1 MKVSELRGKSRQ
13 EILDEIE
20 ECKREIF
27 NLRFQWQS
35 GELRNSSQYK
45 KTRKDIAR
53 LNTILME
60 MELGIN
66 RQLYTKENSAR

>member
-1 MKVSELRGKSRQ
+1 MKITELRGKSHK

-20 ECKREIF
+20 GCKRELF

-35 GELRNSSQYK
+35 GELRNSSQYS

-53 LNTILME
+53 LNTILKE

-66 RQLYTKENSAR
+66 KHLYMKENSSR

>member
-1 MKVSELRGKSRQ
+1 MKTNELRGKSRQ

-20 ECKREIF
+20 GCKRELF

-45 KTRKDIAR
+45 KTGRDIAR
-53 LNTILME
+53 LNTILRE

-66 RQLYTKENSAR
+66 KHLYAKENSSI